1 MQMSAAADA
10 VERDRDILEL
20 LSAGRRAEAFDLLLG
35 RYESKIFRLCCS
47 LLRNTAQAE
56 DAAQESLVRVWQGL
70 QGFDGRAALSTWMYT
85 IARNRCFTALERRRD
100 EDSLSDEAVAQA
112 AERATA
118 VPAAEADDHLVL
130 LRELVDAL
138 PERYRRTLSLFYYED
153 RSINEVAA
161 MLGAPEG
168 TVKTTLFRGRALLL
182 QRLTQLGLA
191 DAALWLGDGI

>member
-20 LSAGRRAEAFDLLLG
+20 LRSGLRDQAFDLLLG

-56 DAAQESLVRVWQGL
+56 DAAQESLVRIWKGL
-70 QGFDGRAALSTWMYT
+70 AGFDGRAALSTWMYT
-85 IARNRCFTALERRRD
+85 IARNRCFTAMERRRD
-100 EDSLSDEAVAQA
+100 EESLSDEAVAQA
-112 AERATA
+112 AEVVSA
-118 VPAAEADDHLVL
+118 VPPADPEDHLAV

-138 PERYRRTLSLFYYED
+138 PERFRRTLSLFYYED
-153 RSINEVAA
+153 RSINEVAT
-161 MLGAPEG
+161 MLGTPEG
-168 TVKTTLFRGRALLL
+168 TVKTNLFRGRALLL

-191 DAALWLGDGI
+191 DAALWLGAGT